1 MKVLS
6 NEGYA
11 KHTPTLRKPKFR
23 FMNADFDILDTSAH
37 TKEES
42 VKILSKELEKNPILI
57 LTGQQGGGKTTLAIQ
72 MLTENVG
79 AYFEGRARAAQP
91 VVLIRK
97 DFVEKMKGQLFEK
110 RKLPIFEGDE
120 PVFVEVSVYDQVKL
134 LVENIFDVMELGE
147 PELIR
152 QITLLTKK
160 LGAVPKAIE
169 LIASDE
175 ELVKR
180 RLTRHLDAKERLS
193 ALLEKEKKYGIESN
207 LLGIQGAKITDI
219 LHRNGVADYSDDQ
232 ISRTIKDFDRIIPT
246 KRMTLK
252 ACLKKMIQISKK
264 ENKESGFLVL
274 HTDKGEK
281 IISDLVVGKQTNSL
295 IGVTLLEIYVGFRQN
310 RALYR
315 AYKHEKEG
323 KLEVIHSYTP
333 TLQELEFM
341 ANPWTPPTEIPIM
354 SSADVAAAERFD
366 VMISVVEADGKVES
380 TSKKRKKEL
389 EGIVSGIISASEKAQ
404 ESKRAFPE

>member
-1 MKVLS
+1 MDV
-6 NEGYA
+6 
-11 KHTPTLRKPKFR
+11 
-23 FMNADFDILDTSAH
+23 LDTSAH

-42 VKILSKELEKNPILI
+42 VKILSKELEKHPILI
-57 LTGQQGGGKTTLAIQ
+57 LTGPQGGGKTTLAIA
-72 MLTENVG
+72 LLNENVG

-97 DFVEKMKGQLFEK
+97 DFVEKMKGELYEK
-110 RKLPIFEGDE
+110 RKLPIFEGDA
-120 PVFVEVSVYDQVKL
+120 PVIVEVSVYDQVKL
-134 LVENIFDVMELGE
+134 LVENVFDVMELGE

-152 QITLLTKK
+152 QISLLTEK
-160 LGAVPKAIE
+160 LGVVPKGIE

-180 RLTRHLDAKERLS
+180 RLKRHLDAKERLS
-193 ALLEKEKKYGIESN
+193 TLLEKEKKYGIESN

-219 LHRNGVADYSDDQ
+219 LNRNGVADYSEDQ

-246 KRMTLK
+246 KRLTLK
-252 ACLKKMIQISKK
+252 DCLQKMIEISTN

-281 IISDLVVGKQTNSL
+281 IISDLVVGKQINSL

-310 RALYR
+310 RSLYR
-315 AYKHEKEG
+315 AYKHGKEG

-341 ANPWTPPTEIPIM
+341 ANPWTPPTEFPIM
-354 SSADVAAAERFD
+354 SSADAAAAERFD
-366 VMISVVEADGKVES
+366 IMVSVVEANGNVES
-380 TSKKRKKEL
+380 SSKKRKKEL
-389 EGIVSGIISASEKAQ
+389 QEIVSGITASGKEQA
-404 ESKRAFPE
+404 

>member
-1 MKVLS
+1 M
-6 NEGYA
+6 NED
-11 KHTPTLRKPKFR
+11 L
-23 FMNADFDILDTSAH
+23 DILDTSAH

-42 VKILSKELEKNPILI
+42 VKLLSKELEKNPILI
-57 LTGQQGGGKTTLAIQ
+57 LTGPQGGGKTTLAIQ
-72 MLTENVG
+72 MLSRNVG

-97 DFVEKMKGQLFEK
+97 DFVEKMKGELYEK
-110 RKLPIFEGDE
+110 RKLPIFDGDE
-120 PVFVEVSVYDQVKL
+120 PVVVDVSVYEQVKL

-152 QITLLTKK
+152 QISLLTKK
-160 LGAVPKAIE
+160 LGVVPKGIE

-193 ALLEKEKKYGIESN
+193 TLIEKEKKYGIESN

-219 LHRNGVADYSDDQ
+219 INREGVADYSDDQ

-246 KRMTLK
+246 KGMTIED
-252 ACLKKMIQISKK
+252 CLGKMIEISNN

-274 HTDKGEK
+274 HTDEGEK
-281 IISDLVVGKQTNSL
+281 IVSDLVVGRQTNSL

-315 AYKHEKEG
+315 AYKHAKEG
-323 KLEVIHSYTP
+323 KLEIIHSYTP

-341 ANPWTPPTEIPIM
+341 ANPWIPPTELPIL

-366 VMISVVEADGKVES
+366 VIVSVVEADGKVES
-380 TSKKRKKEL
+380 SSKKRKKEL
-389 EGIVSGIISASEKAQ
+389 EEIVSGIVGADTTSVAG
-404 ESKRAFPE
+404 

>member
-1 MKVLS
+1 M
-6 NEGYA
+6 
-11 KHTPTLRKPKFR
+11 
-23 FMNADFDILDTSAH
+23 DILDTSKH
-37 TKEES
+37 TKKES
-42 VKILSKELEKNPILI
+42 ARILSKELEKYPILI
-57 LTGQQGGGKTTLAIQ
+57 LTGPQGGGKTTLAIQ
-72 MLTENVG
+72 MLNDNVG

-97 DFVEKMKGQLFEK
+97 DFVEKMKGEIYEK
-110 RKLPIFEGDE
+110 RKLPIFEGDK
-120 PVFVEVSVYDQVKL
+120 PVYVEVSVYDQIKL
-134 LVENIFDVMELGE
+134 LVENVFDVMELGE

-160 LGAVPKAIE
+160 LGAVPESVE

-180 RLTRHLDAKERLS
+180 RLARHLDAKERLS

-207 LLGIQGAKITDI
+207 LLGIQGAKVTDI
-219 LHRNGVADYSDDQ
+219 LNRDGVADYSEDQ

-246 KRMTLK
+246 KGLALK
-252 ACLKKMIQISKK
+252 DCLEKMIEISNN

-274 HTDKGEK
+274 HTNDGEK

-310 RALYR
+310 RSLYR

-341 ANPWTPPTEIPIM
+341 ANPWTPPAEFPIL

-366 VMISVVEADGKVES
+366 VMVSVVESDGNVES
-380 TSKKRKKEL
+380 SNKKRKKEL
-389 EGIVSGIISASEKAQ
+389 EEIVSGLIS
-404 ESKRAFPE
+404 

>member
-1 MKVLS
+1 M
-6 NEGYA
+6 
-11 KHTPTLRKPKFR
+11 
-23 FMNADFDILDTSAH
+23 DILDTSAH
-37 TKEES
+37 TKEKS
-42 VKILSKELEKNPILI
+42 VKILSKELEKHPILI
-57 LTGQQGGGKTTLAIQ
+57 LTGPQGGGKTTLAIQ
-72 MLTENVG
+72 LLSETVG

-97 DFVEKMKGQLFEK
+97 DFVEKMKGELYEK

-160 LGAVPKAIE
+160 LGAVPKGIE
-169 LIASDE
+169 IIASDE

-180 RLTRHLDAKERLS
+180 RLSRHLDAKERLS
-193 ALLEKEKKYGIESN
+193 TLLEKEKKYGIESN

-219 LHRNGVADYSDDQ
+219 LHREGVADYSDDQ

-246 KRMTLK
+246 KGLTLK
-252 ACLKKMIQISKK
+252 DCLQKMIDISNN

-274 HTDKGEK
+274 HTDEGKK
-281 IISDLVVGKQTNSL
+281 IISDLVVGKHTNSL

-310 RALYR
+310 RSLYR

-333 TLQELEFM
+333 MLQELEFM
-341 ANPWTPPTEIPIM
+341 ANPWTPPAELPIM

-366 VMISVVEADGKVES
+366 VMVSVVEADGKVES
-380 TSKKRKKEL
+380 SSKKRKKEL
-389 EGIVSGIISASEKAQ
+389 EEIVSGIVG
-404 ESKRAFPE
+404 

>member
-1 MKVLS
+1 MDS
-6 NEGYA
+6 
-11 KHTPTLRKPKFR
+11 
-23 FMNADFDILDTSAH
+23 LDTSAH

-42 VKILSKELEKNPILI
+42 VRLISEELEKHQILI
-57 LTGQQGGGKTTLAIQ
+57 LTGPQGGGKTTLAIK
-72 MLTENVG
+72 MLSGNVG

-97 DFVEKMKGQLFEK
+97 DFVEKLKGELYEK

-120 PVFVEVSVYDQVKL
+120 QVVVDVSIYDQVKL

-160 LGAVPKAIE
+160 FGAAPKAIE

-180 RLTRHLDAKERLS
+180 RLLRHLDAKERLTT
-193 ALLEKEKKYGIESN
+193 LLEKEKKFGIESN
-207 LLGIQGAKITDI
+207 IWGIQGAKVTDMI
-219 LHRNGVADYSDDQ
+219 NREGVSDYQEDQ
-232 ISRTIKDFDRIIPT
+232 VSRTIKDFDRIIPT
-246 KRMTLK
+246 KGM
-252 ACLKKMIQISKK
+252 AVADCIAKMMEISYN

-274 HTDKGEK
+274 HTDEGEK
-281 IISDLVVGKQTNSL
+281 IISDLVVGKDTNSL

-310 RALYR
+310 RSLER
-315 AYKHEKEG
+315 AYKHAKEG

-333 TLQELEFM
+333 TLQEMAVM
-341 ANPWTPPTEIPIM
+341 ANPWVPPPYNTPIF
-354 SSADVAAAERFD
+354 SSADESAAERFD
-366 VMISVVEADGKVES
+366 VTISVIEADGNVES
-380 TSKKRKKEL
+380 SNKKRKKEL
-389 EGIVSGIISASEKAQ
+389 EELVSDIVEIGEEK
-404 ESKRAFPE
+404 